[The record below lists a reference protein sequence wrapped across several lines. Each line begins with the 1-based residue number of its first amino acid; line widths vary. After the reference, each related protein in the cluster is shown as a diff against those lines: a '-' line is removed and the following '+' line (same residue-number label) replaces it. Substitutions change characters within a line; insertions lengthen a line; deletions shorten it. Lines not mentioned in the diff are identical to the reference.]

1 MCGIAALSWCDKA
14 LIGEMTRVLSHR
26 GPDQHGLHTGPD
38 VSLGH
43 RRLSIIDLSPLG
55 RQPMCNETGT
65 VWVTYNGEIYN
76 FAGIRDDLIARGHKF
91 RSRTDSEVIVHAYE
105 EWQLDCVQRFNGIFA
120 FVVWDGPRQQLVL
133 CRDRLG
139 VKPLYYAIVER
150 QGRDEIV
157 VASELKAVLACPLVD
172 RGLDPQALYHY
183 MGYEYVPAPHTIL
196 RAVKKLEPGRTLVWR
211 SGEEPKI
218 QRYWHPRLEAG
229 GDTRANYAEQLRDQI
244 QESVR
249 KQLVSDVP
257 LGVFLSGGLDS
268 TALVC
273 MMSRLGVAPLKTFS
287 LYYEDDT
294 FSEIEY
300 ARLVARKFGTEHH
313 EILIDPVSPEA
324 IEEMVYFMDEPMAEL
339 SAFALYILC
348 KKARQFVTVCL
359 SGEGGDEVFVGYD
372 RFKASKANALYTK
385 LPAWLRQ
392 YVVGTLVSHLPDRA
406 QKKGAVNMIKR
417 FIEGGLLP
425 EDGGHMRWQYF
436 LPPRIESD
444 IFVQGVRDKIDFDP
458 FSPVRHVLGEH
469 RFADRLDAEI
479 LVDLTLMMP
488 DAVCSKVDRMSMA
501 HALEVRVP
509 FLDHELVDLAGR
521 IPGKWK
527 LEGFTTKAIF
537 RDSMKGILPE
547 EIRLRGKQGY
557 SLPIKNWLRHDLKPL
572 LMDTLDSSPV
582 VADYFDRRTVD
593 RLVEEHMAMKA
604 NHGHLLWS
612 IVALGTW
619 HRLYVEQPLHV
630 VEAQFGA
637 ASA

>member
-1 MCGIAALSWCDKA
+1 MCGIAALSWSDKV

-26 GPDQHGLHTGPD
+26 GPDQHGLHIESE

-76 FAGIRDDLIARGHKF
+76 FAEIRDDLIARGHKF

-105 EWQLDCVQRFNGIFA
+105 EWALDCVDRFNGIFA
-120 FVVWDGPRQQLVL
+120 FVIWDALRQQLVL

-139 VKPLYYAIVER
+139 VKPLYYAIVKR

-157 VASELKAVLACPLVD
+157 VASELKAILACPLVD
-172 RGLDPQALYHY
+172 RDIDPQAVYQY

-196 RAVKKLEPGRTLVWR
+196 RAVKKLEPGRILVWR
-211 SGEEPKI
+211 NQKAEI
-218 QRYWHPRLEAG
+218 RRYWRARLEDG
-229 GDTRANYAEQLRDQI
+229 GDTRASYAEQLRDQI

-273 MMSRLGVAPLKTFS
+273 MMHRLGVAPIKTFS
-287 LYYEDDT
+287 LYYEDDS

-300 ARLVARKFGTEHH
+300 ARLVAKQFGTEHH

-324 IEEMVYFMDEPMAEL
+324 IDEMIYFMDEPMAEL

-372 RFKASKANALYTK
+372 RFKASKANALYAK
-385 LPAWLRQ
+385 LPNWLRRG
-392 YVVGTLVSHLPDRA
+392 VVGTLVSQLPDQT
-406 QKKGAVNMIKR
+406 QKKGAVNIIKR
-417 FIEGGLLP
+417 FIEGGLLS

-436 LPPRIESD
+436 LPPKIERD
-444 IFVQGVRDKIDFDP
+444 IFVPGAKDKIDFDP
-458 FSPVRHVLGEH
+458 FGPVRRVLEGCN
-469 RFADRLDAEI
+469 FADRLDAEI

-488 DAVCSKVDRMSMA
+488 DTMCFKVDRMSMA

-509 FLDHELVDLAGR
+509 FLDHDLVDLAGR

-527 LEGFTTKAIF
+527 LDGFKTKAIF
-537 RDSMKGILPE
+537 RDAMKDILPE

-572 LMDTLDSSPV
+572 LMDTLDSSSII
-582 VADYFDRRTVD
+582 ADYFDRRIIN

-604 NHGHLLWS
+604 NHSHLLWS
-612 IVALGTW
+612 MVALGTW
-619 HRLYVEQPLHV
+619 HRLYVEQPRYAD
-630 VEAQFGA
+630 EPQPGA
-637 ASA
+637 VPA